1 MEASVFIDD
10 LDAGLSVTNWTV
22 RGLRFSARAFFIF
35 LLLYHL
41 HSLLLPSFPSFH
53 TVHDKLPKGP
63 ILDTLHHGALVLV
76 RQPHGGDHHKA
87 DS

>member
-41 HSLLLPSFPSFH
+41 HCSLFLPIQLLMKRPES
-53 TVHDKLPKGP
+53 P
-63 ILDTLHHGALVLV
+63 ILYTLDHRALVLFS
-76 RQPHGGDHHKA
+76 QSFLSHQKA
-87 DS
+87 PEGSN